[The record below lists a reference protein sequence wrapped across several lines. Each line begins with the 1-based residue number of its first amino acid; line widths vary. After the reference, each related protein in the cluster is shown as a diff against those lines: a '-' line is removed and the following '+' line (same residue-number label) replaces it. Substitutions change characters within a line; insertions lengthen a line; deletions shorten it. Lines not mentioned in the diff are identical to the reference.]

1 MIHAYPQAMQQVPRQ
16 TPPAAQWQQY
26 KAVRADQARRNQVA
40 AAYEAQMAAERAA
53 QLQAQGGRD
62 WLCER
67 CGV

>member
-1 MIHAYPQAMQQVPRQ
+1 MIHANF
-16 TPPAAQWQQY
+16 TPPAAPRRNPAQEWQQY
-26 KAVRADQARRNQVA
+26 KAMRMAQDRRNEVADMYEKQA
-40 AAYEAQMAAERAA
+40 AAQRAA